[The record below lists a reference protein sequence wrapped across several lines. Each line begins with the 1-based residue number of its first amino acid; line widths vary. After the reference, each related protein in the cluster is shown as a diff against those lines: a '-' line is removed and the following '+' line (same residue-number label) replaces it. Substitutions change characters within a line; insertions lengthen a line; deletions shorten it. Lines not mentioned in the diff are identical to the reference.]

1 MALIPEY
8 VKQRPGFAAFGY
20 REYRLF
26 WVAAAFSN
34 VGMWTLTAGRLWLMH
49 ELTDSPV
56 ALGLVTLSSLGPIL
70 IFSVWGGVIAD
81 RVNRLK
87 LVMFTRGM
95 FAVTALLTGVL
106 VATDLITPW
115 QLIAISLVNGFLLS
129 FDIPSRQAMM
139 PALVGREHLPGAI
152 AMYSFVTTG
161 SAIMGPIFFAPFVK
175 LAGIEG
181 LFYIIGVSYIATV
194 GMMSVMK
201 SKHNASTGESRPI
214 LRDLKDGF
222 TYVRRS
228 RILFGLLIMG
238 FFVGVFGAPYQTLL
252 PVLVEDVI
260 AGDIDDFGGLLLGS
274 GVGASIG
281 AFAMAWWGRPERMG
295 QTLLFMGVA
304 FGAALMT
311 LAWSTSMPVAI
322 IAMTAIGITGTLH
335 QTARGTIVQ
344 MATDNR
350 YLGRVMSIHQLIWGS
365 SAIGGLIMGALA
377 SAVDVQFA
385 LGLGGAICAGA
396 IAIGTVAIFGR
407 GAFTTSPA
415 AVPTPT
421 D

>member
-1 MALIPEY
+1 
-8 VKQRPGFAAFGY
+8 
-20 REYRLF
+20 
-26 WVAAAFSN
+26 
-34 VGMWTLTAGRLWLMH
+34 MH
-49 ELTDSPV
+49 ELTDSPI

-70 IFSVWGGVIAD
+70 IFSVWGGVVAD
-81 RVNRLK
+81 RVNRLR

-106 VATDLITPW
+106 VATDIITPW

-139 PALVGREHLPGAI
+139 PALVRREHLPGAI

-161 SAIMGPIFFAPFVK
+161 SAIMGPIFFAPYVK

-194 GMMSVMK
+194 GMMSMMR
-201 SKHNASTGESRPI
+201 SKHDVSTGESRPI

-222 TYVRRS
+222 AYVRRS

-252 PVLVEDVI
+252 PVLVDDVI
-260 AGDIDDFGGLLLGS
+260 GGDIDDFGGLLLGS
-274 GVGASIG
+274 GIGASIG

-295 QTLLFMGVA
+295 QTMLFMGVA
-304 FGAALMT
+304 FGAALMM
-311 LAWSTSMPVAI
+311 LAWSTALPVAI
-322 IAMTAIGITGTLH
+322 LAMTAIGITGTLH
-335 QTARGTIVQ
+335 QTARATIVQ
-344 MATDNR
+344 LATDNR

-365 SAIGGLIMGALA
+365 SALGGLIMGALA
-377 SAVDVQFA
+377 SAIDVQFA
-385 LGLGGAICAGA
+385 LGLGGAISAGA
-396 IAIGTVAIFGR
+396 IAIGTIAIFGR
-407 GAFTTSPA
+407 GAFSYSRVA
-415 AVPTPT
+415 APNPT

>member
-1 MALIPEY
+1 MIPDY
-8 VKQRPGFAAFGY
+8 IKKRPGFAAFGY

-26 WVAAAFSN
+26 WAAAAFSN

-70 IFSVWGGVIAD
+70 IFSVWGGVVAD
-81 RVNRLK
+81 RVNRLR

-139 PALVGREHLPGAI
+139 PSLVGREHLPGAI

-161 SAIMGPIFFAPFVK
+161 SAIMGPIFFAPLVK
-175 LAGIEG
+175 AAGIEG
-181 LFYIIGVSYIATV
+181 LFYIIGISYIATV
-194 GMMSVMK
+194 GMMAMMRTTP
-201 SKHNASTGESRPI
+201 NASTGESRPI
-214 LRDLKDGF
+214 FQDLKDGF
-222 TYVRRS
+222 AYVKRS
-228 RILFGLLIMG
+228 KVVFGLLIMG
-238 FFVGVFGAPYQTLL
+238 IFVGVFGAPYQTLL

-260 AGDIDDFGGLLLGS
+260 AGDIEDFGGLLLGS

-281 AFAMAWWGRPERMG
+281 AFAMAWWGKPERMG
-295 QTLLFMGVA
+295 QILLFMGVG

-311 LAWSTSMPVAI
+311 LAWSNSLPIAI

-344 MATDNR
+344 LATEDR

-365 SAIGGLIMGALA
+365 SAIGGLILGALA

-396 IAIGTVAIFGR
+396 IAIGSIVILGR
-407 GAFTTSPA
+407 GVLAGSEAGVPNPA
-415 AVPTPT
+415 